1 MEQTVLLT
9 GFGPFPN
16 HPVNVSWEIVKEIK
30 SLWSN
35 ANFNLEIREI
45 PVVYSTV
52 TSYVPK
58 LYDELRPALCVHFG
72 VNGYTPI
79 KLESHGRNEGYIY
92 ADVTGKTPPGN
103 VCLPGGPSSLET
115 TVDLDSVC
123 DRYRKVETEVEIK
136 TSSDADLYLCEFI
149 YYMSLS
155 QERAPVLFVH
165 VPPLDGPYPGYSLQQ
180 LAVACKRIVE
190 ILVEDVCLQR
200 ALS

>member
-9 GFGPFPN
+9 GFGPFHN
-16 HPVNVSWEIVKEIK
+16 HPVNASWEIVKQIK

-45 PVVYSTV
+45 PVVYSAV

-72 VNGYTPI
+72 VSHYTAVT
-79 KLESHGRNEGYIY
+79 LESHGRNEGYNY
-92 ADVTGKTPPGN
+92 DDVTGKTPPKN

-115 TVDLDSVC
+115 AFDLVSVC
-123 DRYRKVETEVEIK
+123 DRYREVDTKVEIT
-136 TSSDADLYLCEFI
+136 TSSDAGRYLCDFI
-149 YYMSLS
+149 YYTSLS
-155 QERAPVLFVH
+155 QDKAPVLFVH
-165 VPPLDGPYPGYSLQQ
+165 VPTLDQPYSLQQ
-180 LAVACKRIVE
+180 LAVTCKRIVE
-190 ILVEDVCLQR
+190 ILIEEVFLQS